1 MARSN
6 PPHRPIRETTAQT
19 AHRMG
24 REAADQGWHLHAPAT
39 LTPTDQ
45 QHWLQGLHER
55 HQEQAQATKKK

>member
-1 MARSN
+1 
-6 PPHRPIRETTAQT
+6 
-19 AHRMG
+19 MG